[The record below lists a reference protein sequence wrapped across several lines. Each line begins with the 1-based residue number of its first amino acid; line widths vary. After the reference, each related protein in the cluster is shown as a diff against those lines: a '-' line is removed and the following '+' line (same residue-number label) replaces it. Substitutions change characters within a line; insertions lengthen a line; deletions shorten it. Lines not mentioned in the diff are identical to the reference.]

1 MRKLLSVALT
11 AVLVA
16 TIFGADAG
24 AAKPRKRTRVAKG
37 SYVAPATAIGFCSQQ
52 EGIGCMTFPSGPKEK
67 YVTAV
72 VKDAHGQPVAISI
85 QADTDGD
92 SFSDKTYGTFCGKT
106 AKPIKIDPGASL
118 IFWVSTPASIA
129 GTRCVPGEGTQGKI
143 TVKFSNLR

>member
-16 TIFGADAG
+16 GVLGADAG

-37 SYVAPATAIGFCSQQ
+37 SYDAPATAIGFCSQQ
-52 EGIGCMTFPSGPKEK
+52 DGIGCMTIPSGPKEK
-67 YVTAV
+67 YLSAV
-72 VKDAHGQPVAISI
+72 VKDSHGQPVAISI

-92 SFSDKTYGTFCGKT
+92 SISDKTYGNFCGKT

-118 IFWVSTPASIA
+118 IFWVSTPATIV
-129 GTRCVPGEGTQGKI
+129 GTRCVPGEGTQGTL
-143 TVKFSNLR
+143 TVKFSNLP